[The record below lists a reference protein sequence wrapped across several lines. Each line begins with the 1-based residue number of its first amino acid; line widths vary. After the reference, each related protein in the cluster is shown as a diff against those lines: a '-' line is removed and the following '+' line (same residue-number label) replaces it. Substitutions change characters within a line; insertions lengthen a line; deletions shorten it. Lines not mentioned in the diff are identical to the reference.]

1 MVLSVEFCS
10 AAGRV
15 GAAAMRAA
23 MTRGR
28 YFGDICAETP
38 VGGRLLRNSFELLCL
53 AVGVALGGESQ
64 ELAVQ
69 GGQFGIRTGMG
80 QAYELGFVFFC

>member
-1 MVLSVEFCS
+1 
-10 AAGRV
+10 
-15 GAAAMRAA
+15 MRAA

-53 AVGVALGGESQ
+53 AVGVALWGESQ

-80 QAYELGFVFFC
+80 QAYEIGFVFFC